1 MIIGGN
7 QMDSLFLLTQNSG
20 KILGPIAKV
29 LGYLMNAIYVFM
41 DKFLNIQN
49 VGLTIIVFTIVIY
62 FCLLPLTYKQQK
74 FSKMSQ
80 IMNPEIQA
88 IQKKYKNRRDQA
100 SVQAMNEETQA
111 VYQKYG
117 VSPSG
122 SCIFMIIQLPIL
134 FVLYRVIYNVP
145 AYITNVKNT
154 FDSLVTGIMGTAGYQ
169 DTMNSF
175 LTSVSE
181 KNSVFRGITLNFSGT
196 SQQAHDSIID
206 VLYKCTSNN
215 WTLLQ
220 DKFSGL
226 SDVIASTQSAVEH
239 FNNFLGINIVYS
251 PKTIIATS
259 FREGH
264 YVLIILALLVPILA
278 ALTQFLNIRLMP
290 QAANNGGQQ
299 EAMASQMKMMNYMM
313 PLYSVFIVFFLPVG
327 VGIYWIAGSVIRSL
341 QQFLLNKHFDKMD
354 LERVIKENQ
363 AKAAAK
369 NKKKIEKKGVAGE
382 QIANAAKVNTRNIQ
396 YKSMADK
403 AASVSRKDT
412 TPDTGKKYKEGSM
425 TSKAN
430 LVKDF
435 NNKNTK

>member
-1 MIIGGN
+1 
-7 QMDSLFLLTQNSG
+7 MDSLFLLTQNSG

-29 LGYLMNAIYVFM
+29 LGYLMNAIYAFM
-41 DKFLNIQN
+41 DKFLHIQN
-49 VGLTIIVFTIVIY
+49 VGLTIILFTIVIY
-62 FCLLPLTYKQQK
+62 LCLLPLTYKQQK

-122 SCIFMIIQLPIL
+122 SCVFMLIQLPIL
-134 FVLYRVIYNVP
+134 FALYRVIYNVP

-154 FDSLVTGIMGTAGYQ
+154 FDGVVTGIMGTSGYQ

-175 LTSVSE
+175 LETVSK

-206 VLYKCTSNN
+206 VLYKCTSDN
-215 WTLLQ
+215 WALLQ

-226 SDVIASTQSAVEH
+226 SDIIANTQSAVEH

-251 PKTIIATS
+251 PKTIISTS
-259 FREGH
+259 AHEGH
-264 YVLIILALLVPILA
+264 YVLIFLALLVPILA

-290 QAANNGGQQ
+290 QAATNGGQQ
-299 EAMASQMKMMNYMM
+299 EAMAGQMKMMNYMM

-327 VGIYWIAGSVIRSL
+327 VGIYWIAGSLIRSF

-354 LERVIKENQ
+354 LEKIIKENQ
-363 AKAAAK
+363 AKATAK

-382 QIANAAKVNTRNIQ
+382 QITNAAKLNTRNIQ
-396 YKSMADK
+396 YRSMADK
-403 AASVSRKDT
+403 AASVSSKDMKQ
-412 TPDTGKKYKEGSM
+412 DTSKKYKEGSM
-425 TSKAN
+425 ASKAN

>member
-1 MIIGGN
+1 
-7 QMDSLFLLTQNSG
+7 MDSLFLLTQNSG

-29 LGYLMNAIYVFM
+29 LGYLMNAIYAFM
-41 DKFLNIQN
+41 DKFLHIQN
-49 VGLTIIVFTIVIY
+49 VGLTIILFTIVIY
-62 FCLLPLTYKQQK
+62 LCLLPLTYKQQK

-122 SCIFMIIQLPIL
+122 SCVFMLIQLPIL
-134 FVLYRVIYNVP
+134 FALYRVIYNVP

-154 FDSLVTGIMGTAGYQ
+154 FDGVVTGIMGTSGYQ

-175 LTSVSE
+175 LETVSK

-196 SQQAHDSIID
+196 SQQTHDSIID
-206 VLYKCTSNN
+206 VLYKCTSDN
-215 WTLLQ
+215 WALLQ

-251 PKTIIATS
+251 PKTIISTS
-259 FREGH
+259 AHEGH
-264 YVLIILALLVPILA
+264 YVLIFLALLVPILA

-290 QAANNGGQQ
+290 QAATNGGQQ
-299 EAMASQMKMMNYMM
+299 EAMAGQMKMMNYMM

-327 VGIYWIAGSVIRSL
+327 VGIYWIAGSLIRSF

-354 LERVIKENQ
+354 LEKIIKENQ
-363 AKAAAK
+363 AKATAK

-396 YKSMADK
+396 YRSMADK
-403 AASVSRKDT
+403 AASVSSKDMKQ
-412 TPDTGKKYKEGSM
+412 DTNKKYKEGTM
-425 TSKAN
+425 ASKAN

>member
-1 MIIGGN
+1 
-7 QMDSLFLLTQNSG
+7 MDSLFLLTQNSG

-122 SCIFMIIQLPIL
+122 SCVFMLIQLPIL
-134 FVLYRVIYNVP
+134 FALYRVIYNVP
-145 AYITNVKNT
+145 AYITSVKNT
-154 FDSLVTGIMGTAGYQ
+154 FDGVVTGIMGTSGYQ

-175 LTSVSE
+175 LETVSQ

-206 VLYKCTSNN
+206 VLYKCTSDN

-226 SDVIASTQSAVEH
+226 SDVISSTQSTVEH

-251 PKTIIATS
+251 PKTIITTS
-259 FREGH
+259 AHEGH
-264 YVLIILALLVPILA
+264 YLLIILALLVPILA

-290 QAANNGGQQ
+290 QAASNGGQQ
-299 EAMASQMKMMNYMM
+299 EAMAGQMKMMNYMM

-327 VGIYWIAGSVIRSL
+327 VGIYWIAGSVIRSF

-354 LERVIKENQ
+354 LEKVIKENQ

-382 QIANAAKVNTRNIQ
+382 QITNAAKLNTRNIQ
-396 YKSMADK
+396 YRSMADK
-403 AASVSRKDT
+403 AASVSNKDVKQNT
-412 TPDTGKKYKEGSM
+412 NKKYKEGSM
-425 TSKAN
+425 ASKAN

>member
-1 MIIGGN
+1 MGHGKV
-7 QMDSLFLLTQNSG
+7 DCLRSG
-20 KILGPIAKV
+20 AF
-29 LGYLMNAIYVFM
+29 YVFM

-134 FVLYRVIYNVP
+134 FALYRVIYNVP

-154 FDSLVTGIMGTAGYQ
+154 FDGLVTGIMGTAGYQ

-354 LERVIKENQ
+354 LEKVIKENQ

-412 TPDTGKKYKEGSM
+412 TPDTGKIQRRKYGFQSKSCKRFQQQKYKIGR
-425 TSKAN
+425 A
-430 LVKDF
+430 L
-435 NNKNTK
+435 

>member
-1 MIIGGN
+1 
-7 QMDSLFLLTQNSG
+7 MDSLFLLTQNSG

-49 VGLTIIVFTIVIY
+49 VGLTIIVFTIFIY

-134 FVLYRVIYNVP
+134 FALYRVIYNVP

-154 FDSLVTGIMGTAGYQ
+154 FDGLVSGIMGTAGYQ

>member
-1 MIIGGN
+1 
-7 QMDSLFLLTQNSG
+7 MDSLFLLTQNSG

-29 LGYLMNAIYVFM
+29 LGYLMNAIYAFM
-41 DKFLNIQN
+41 DKFLHIQN
-49 VGLTIIVFTIVIY
+49 VGLTIILFTIVIY
-62 FCLLPLTYKQQK
+62 LCLLPLTYKQQK

-122 SCIFMIIQLPIL
+122 SCVFMLIQLPIL
-134 FVLYRVIYNVP
+134 FALYRVIYNVP

-154 FDSLVTGIMGTAGYQ
+154 FDGVVTGIMGTSGYQ
-169 DTMNSF
+169 DSMNSF
-175 LTSVSE
+175 LETISK

-206 VLYKCTSNN
+206 VLYKCTSDN
-215 WTLLQ
+215 WALLQ

-226 SDVIASTQSAVEH
+226 SDIIASTQSAVEH

-251 PKTIIATS
+251 PKTIISTS
-259 FREGH
+259 AHEGH
-264 YVLIILALLVPILA
+264 YVLIFLALLVPILA

-290 QAANNGGQQ
+290 QAATNGGQQ
-299 EAMASQMKMMNYMM
+299 EAMAGQMKMMNYMM

-327 VGIYWIAGSVIRSL
+327 VGIYWIAGSLIRSF

-354 LERVIKENQ
+354 LEKIIKENQ
-363 AKAAAK
+363 AKATAK

-382 QIANAAKVNTRNIQ
+382 QITNAAKLNTRNIQ
-396 YKSMADK
+396 YRSMADK
-403 AASVSRKDT
+403 AASVSSKDMKQ
-412 TPDTGKKYKEGSM
+412 DTNKKYKEGSM
-425 TSKAN
+425 ASKAN

>member
-1 MIIGGN
+1 
-7 QMDSLFLLTQNSG
+7 MDSLFLLTQNSG

-134 FVLYRVIYNVP
+134 FALYRVIYNVP

-154 FDSLVTGIMGTAGYQ
+154 FDGLVTGIMGTAGYQ

-327 VGIYWIAGSVIRSL
+327 VGIYWIAGSVIRSF

-354 LERVIKENQ
+354 LEKVIKENQ

-396 YKSMADK
+396 YRSMADK
-403 AASVSRKDT
+403 AASVSSKDMKQ
-412 TPDTGKKYKEGSM
+412 DTNKKYKEGSM
-425 TSKAN
+425 ASKAN

>member
-1 MIIGGN
+1 
-7 QMDSLFLLTQNSG
+7 MDSLFLLTQNSG

-134 FVLYRVIYNVP
+134 FALYRVIYNVP

-154 FDSLVTGIMGTAGYQ
+154 FDGLVTGIMGTAGYQ

-354 LERVIKENQ
+354 LEKVIKENQ

-403 AASVSRKDT
+403 AASVSHKDT
-412 TPDTGKKYKEGSM
+412 TPDTGKKYKEGS
-425 TSKAN
+425 KRFQQQKYKIGRA
-430 LVKDF
+430 L
-435 NNKNTK
+435 

>member
-134 FVLYRVIYNVP
+134 FALYRVIYNVP
-145 AYITNVKNT
+145 AYITTVKNT
-154 FDSLVTGIMGTAGYQ
+154 FDGLVTGIMGTAGYQ

>member
-1 MIIGGN
+1 
-7 QMDSLFLLTQNSG
+7 MDSLFLLTQNSG

-122 SCIFMIIQLPIL
+122 SCVFMLIQLPIL
-134 FVLYRVIYNVP
+134 FALYRVIYNVP

-154 FDSLVTGIMGTAGYQ
+154 FDGVVTGIMGTSGYQ

-175 LTSVSE
+175 LETVSK

-196 SQQAHDSIID
+196 SQQTHDSIID
-206 VLYKCTSNN
+206 VLYKCTSDN
-215 WTLLQ
+215 WALLQ

-251 PKTIIATS
+251 PKTIISTS
-259 FREGH
+259 AHEGH
-264 YVLIILALLVPILA
+264 YVLIFLALLVPILA

-290 QAANNGGQQ
+290 QAATNGGQQ
-299 EAMASQMKMMNYMM
+299 EAMAGQMKMMNYMM

-327 VGIYWIAGSVIRSL
+327 VGIYWIAGSLIRSF

-354 LERVIKENQ
+354 LEKIIKENQ
-363 AKAAAK
+363 AKATAK

-396 YKSMADK
+396 YRSMADK
-403 AASVSRKDT
+403 AASVSSKDMKQ
-412 TPDTGKKYKEGSM
+412 DTNKKYKEGSM
-425 TSKAN
+425 ASKAN

>member
-1 MIIGGN
+1 
-7 QMDSLFLLTQNSG
+7 MDSLFLLTQNSG

-29 LGYLMNAIYVFM
+29 LGYLMNAIYAFM
-41 DKFLNIQN
+41 DKFLHIQN
-49 VGLTIIVFTIVIY
+49 VGLTIILFTIVIY
-62 FCLLPLTYKQQK
+62 LCLLPLTYKQQK

-122 SCIFMIIQLPIL
+122 SCVFMLIQLPIL
-134 FVLYRVIYNVP
+134 FALYRVIYNVP
-145 AYITNVKNT
+145 AYITNVKST
-154 FDSLVTGIMGTAGYQ
+154 FDGVVTGIMGTSGYQ

-175 LTSVSE
+175 LETVSK
-181 KNSVFRGITLNFSGT
+181 KNSVFRGISLNFSGT
-196 SQQAHDSIID
+196 TQQAHDSIVD
-206 VLYKCTSNN
+206 VLYKCTSDN

-251 PKTIIATS
+251 PKTIITTS
-259 FREGH
+259 AHEGH

-290 QAANNGGQQ
+290 QAASNGGQQ
-299 EAMASQMKMMNYMM
+299 EAMAGQMKMMNYMM
-313 PLYSVFIVFFLPVG
+313 PLYSVFIVF
-327 VGIYWIAGSVIRSL
+327 IYST
-341 QQFLLNKHFDKMD
+341 LNFKYCTF
-354 LERVIKENQ
+354 
-363 AKAAAK
+363 
-369 NKKKIEKKGVAGE
+369 
-382 QIANAAKVNTRNIQ
+382 
-396 YKSMADK
+396 
-403 AASVSRKDT
+403 ASFTIFIFVRD
-412 TPDTGKKYKEGSM
+412 
-425 TSKAN
+425 
-430 LVKDF
+430 
-435 NNKNTK
+435 

>member
-1 MIIGGN
+1 
-7 QMDSLFLLTQNSG
+7 MDSLFLLTQNSG

-29 LGYLMNAIYVFM
+29 LGYLMNAIYAFM
-41 DKFLNIQN
+41 DKFLHIQN
-49 VGLTIIVFTIVIY
+49 VGLTIILFTIVIY
-62 FCLLPLTYKQQK
+62 LCLLPLTYKQQK

-122 SCIFMIIQLPIL
+122 SCVFMLIQLPIL
-134 FVLYRVIYNVP
+134 FALYRVIYNVP

-154 FDSLVTGIMGTAGYQ
+154 FDGVVTGIMGTSGYQ
-169 DTMNSF
+169 DSMNSF
-175 LTSVSE
+175 LETVSK

-206 VLYKCTSNN
+206 VLYKCTSDN
-215 WTLLQ
+215 WALLQ

-226 SDVIASTQSAVEH
+226 SDIIASTQSAVEH

-251 PKTIIATS
+251 PKTIISTS
-259 FREGH
+259 AHEGH
-264 YVLIILALLVPILA
+264 YVLIFLALLVPILA

-290 QAANNGGQQ
+290 QAATNGGQQ
-299 EAMASQMKMMNYMM
+299 EAMAGQMKMMNYMM

-327 VGIYWIAGSVIRSL
+327 VGIYWIAGSLIRSF

-354 LERVIKENQ
+354 LEKIIKENQ
-363 AKAAAK
+363 AKATAK

-382 QIANAAKVNTRNIQ
+382 QITNAAKLNTRNIQ
-396 YKSMADK
+396 YRSMADK
-403 AASVSRKDT
+403 AASVSSKDMKQ
-412 TPDTGKKYKEGSM
+412 DTKKKYKEGSM
-425 TSKAN
+425 ASKAN

>member
-1 MIIGGN
+1 
-7 QMDSLFLLTQNSG
+7 MDSLFLLTQNSG

-134 FVLYRVIYNVP
+134 FALYRVIYNVP

-154 FDSLVTGIMGTAGYQ
+154 FDGLVSGIMGTAGYQ

-299 EAMASQMKMMNYMM
+299 EAMASQMKMVNYMM

>member
-1 MIIGGN
+1 
-7 QMDSLFLLTQNSG
+7 MDSLFLLTQNSG

-134 FVLYRVIYNVP
+134 FALYRVIYNVP

-354 LERVIKENQ
+354 LEKVIKENQ

-412 TPDTGKKYKEGSM
+412 TPDTGKEYKEGSM
-425 TSKAN
+425 ASKAN

>member
-1 MIIGGN
+1 
-7 QMDSLFLLTQNSG
+7 MDSLFLLTQNSG

-134 FVLYRVIYNVP
+134 FALYRVIYNVP

>member
-1 MIIGGN
+1 
-7 QMDSLFLLTQNSG
+7 MDSLFLLTQNSG

-29 LGYLMNAIYVFM
+29 LGYLMNAIYAFM
-41 DKFLNIQN
+41 DKFLHIQN
-49 VGLTIIVFTIVIY
+49 VGLTIILFTIVIY
-62 FCLLPLTYKQQK
+62 LCLLPLTYKQQK

-122 SCIFMIIQLPIL
+122 SCVFMLIQLPIL
-134 FVLYRVIYNVP
+134 FALYRVIYNVP

-154 FDSLVTGIMGTAGYQ
+154 FDGVITGIMGTSGYQ

-175 LTSVSE
+175 LETVSK

-206 VLYKCTSNN
+206 VLYKCTSDN
-215 WTLLQ
+215 WALLQ

-226 SDVIASTQSAVEH
+226 SDIIANTQSAVEH

-251 PKTIIATS
+251 PKTIISTS
-259 FREGH
+259 AHEGH
-264 YVLIILALLVPILA
+264 YVLIFLALLVPILA

-290 QAANNGGQQ
+290 QAATNGGQQ
-299 EAMASQMKMMNYMM
+299 EAMAGQMKMMNYMM

-327 VGIYWIAGSVIRSL
+327 VGIYWIAGSLIRSF

-354 LERVIKENQ
+354 LEKIIKENQ
-363 AKAAAK
+363 AKATAK

-382 QIANAAKVNTRNIQ
+382 QITNAAKLNTRNIQ
-396 YKSMADK
+396 YRSMADK
-403 AASVSRKDT
+403 AASVSSKDMKQ
-412 TPDTGKKYKEGSM
+412 DTNKKYKEGSM
-425 TSKAN
+425 ASKAN

>member
-1 MIIGGN
+1 
-7 QMDSLFLLTQNSG
+7 MDSLFLLTQNSG

-134 FVLYRVIYNVP
+134 FALYRVIYNVP

-154 FDSLVTGIMGTAGYQ
+154 FDGLVTGIMGTAGYQ

-327 VGIYWIAGSVIRSL
+327 VGIYWIAGSLIRSF

-354 LERVIKENQ
+354 LEKIIKENQ
-363 AKAAAK
+363 AKATAK

-382 QIANAAKVNTRNIQ
+382 QITNAAKLNTRNIQ
-396 YKSMADK
+396 YRSMADK
-403 AASVSRKDT
+403 AASVSSKDMKQ
-412 TPDTGKKYKEGSM
+412 DTNKKYKEGSM
-425 TSKAN
+425 ASKAN

>member
-1 MIIGGN
+1 
-7 QMDSLFLLTQNSG
+7 MDSLFLLTQNSG

-134 FVLYRVIYNVP
+134 FALYRVIYNVP

-154 FDSLVTGIMGTAGYQ
+154 FDGLVSGIMGTAGYQ

-412 TPDTGKKYKEGSM
+412 TLDTGKKYKEGSM

>member
-1 MIIGGN
+1 
-7 QMDSLFLLTQNSG
+7 MDSLFLLTQNSG

-134 FVLYRVIYNVP
+134 FALYRVIYNVP

-154 FDSLVTGIMGTAGYQ
+154 FDGLVTGIMGTAGYQ

-251 PKTIIATS
+251 PKTIIA
-259 FREGH
+259 
-264 YVLIILALLVPILA
+264 A

-354 LERVIKENQ
+354 LEKVIKENQ

-403 AASVSRKDT
+403 AASVSHKDT

-425 TSKAN
+425 ASKAN

>member
-1 MIIGGN
+1 
-7 QMDSLFLLTQNSG
+7 MDSLFLLTQNSG

-29 LGYLMNAIYVFM
+29 LGYLMNAIYAFM
-41 DKFLNIQN
+41 DKFLHIQN
-49 VGLTIIVFTIVIY
+49 VGLTIILFTIVIY
-62 FCLLPLTYKQQK
+62 LCLLPLTYKQQK

-122 SCIFMIIQLPIL
+122 SCVFMLIQLPIL
-134 FVLYRVIYNVP
+134 FALYRVIYNVP

-154 FDSLVTGIMGTAGYQ
+154 FDGVVTGIMGTSGYQ

-175 LTSVSE
+175 LETVSK

-206 VLYKCTSNN
+206 VLYKCTSDN
-215 WTLLQ
+215 WALLQ

-251 PKTIIATS
+251 PKTIISTS
-259 FREGH
+259 AHEGH
-264 YVLIILALLVPILA
+264 YVLIFLALLVPILA

-290 QAANNGGQQ
+290 QAATNGGQQ
-299 EAMASQMKMMNYMM
+299 EAMAGQMKMMNYMM

-327 VGIYWIAGSVIRSL
+327 VGIYWIAGSLIRSF

-354 LERVIKENQ
+354 LEKVIKENQ

-396 YKSMADK
+396 YRSMADK
-403 AASVSRKDT
+403 AASVSTKDVKQ
-412 TPDTGKKYKEGSM
+412 DTNKKYKEGSM
-425 TSKAN
+425 ASKAN

>member
-1 MIIGGN
+1 
-7 QMDSLFLLTQNSG
+7 
-20 KILGPIAKV
+20 
-29 LGYLMNAIYVFM
+29 
-41 DKFLNIQN
+41 
-49 VGLTIIVFTIVIY
+49 
-62 FCLLPLTYKQQK
+62 
-74 FSKMSQ
+74 
-80 IMNPEIQA
+80 MNPEIQA

-134 FVLYRVIYNVP
+134 FALYRVIYNVP
-145 AYITNVKNT
+145 AYIVSVKST
-154 FDSLVTGIMGTAGYQ
+154 FTDVVNGIMADPNHQSLMT
-169 DTMNSF
+169 DF
-175 LTSVSE
+175 LNTVSD
-181 KNSVFRGITLNFSGT
+181 KNSVFRGITLNFDSKT
-196 SQQAHDSIID
+196 TTFDSIID
-206 VLYKCTSNN
+206 VLYKCTSSN

-259 FREGH
+259 FHEGH

-425 TSKAN
+425 ASKAN

>member
-1 MIIGGN
+1 M
-7 QMDSLFLLTQNSG
+7 
-20 KILGPIAKV
+20 
-29 LGYLMNAIYVFM
+29 
-41 DKFLNIQN
+41 
-49 VGLTIIVFTIVIY
+49 
-62 FCLLPLTYKQQK
+62 
-74 FSKMSQ
+74 KMQ
-80 IMNPEIQA
+80 
-88 IQKKYKNRRDQA
+88 
-100 SVQAMNEETQA
+100 EETQA

-134 FVLYRVIYNVP
+134 FALYRVIYNVP

-154 FDSLVTGIMGTAGYQ
+154 FDGLVTGIMGTAGYQ

-206 VLYKCTSNN
+206 VLYKCTSSN

-259 FREGH
+259 FQEGH

-290 QAANNGGQQ
+290 QAAN
-299 EAMASQMKMMNYMM
+299 
-313 PLYSVFIVFFLPVG
+313 
-327 VGIYWIAGSVIRSL
+327 
-341 QQFLLNKHFDKMD
+341 
-354 LERVIKENQ
+354 
-363 AKAAAK
+363 
-369 NKKKIEKKGVAGE
+369 
-382 QIANAAKVNTRNIQ
+382 
-396 YKSMADK
+396 MAD
-403 AASVSRKDT
+403 SRKLW
-412 TPDTGKKYKEGSM
+412 P
-425 TSKAN
+425 AR
-430 LVKDF
+430 
-435 NNKNTK
+435 

>member
-1 MIIGGN
+1 
-7 QMDSLFLLTQNSG
+7 MDSLFLLTQNSG

-29 LGYLMNAIYVFM
+29 LGYLMNTIYAFM
-41 DKFLNIQN
+41 DKFLHIQN
-49 VGLTIIVFTIVIY
+49 VGLTIILFTIVIY
-62 FCLLPLTYKQQK
+62 LCLLPLTYKQQK

-122 SCIFMIIQLPIL
+122 SCVFMLIQLPIL
-134 FVLYRVIYNVP
+134 FALYRVIYNVP

-154 FDSLVTGIMGTAGYQ
+154 FDGVVTGIMGTSGYQ
-169 DTMNSF
+169 DSMNSF
-175 LTSVSE
+175 LETVSK

-206 VLYKCTSNN
+206 VLYKCTSDN
-215 WTLLQ
+215 WALLQ

-226 SDVIASTQSAVEH
+226 SDIIASTQSAVEH

-251 PKTIIATS
+251 PKTIISTS
-259 FREGH
+259 AHEGH
-264 YVLIILALLVPILA
+264 YVLIFLALLVPILA

-290 QAANNGGQQ
+290 QAATNGGQQ
-299 EAMASQMKMMNYMM
+299 EAMAGQMKMMNYMM

-327 VGIYWIAGSVIRSL
+327 VGIYWIAGSLIRSF

-354 LERVIKENQ
+354 LEKIIKENQ
-363 AKAAAK
+363 AKATAK

-382 QIANAAKVNTRNIQ
+382 QITNAAKLNTRNIQ
-396 YKSMADK
+396 YRSMADK
-403 AASVSRKDT
+403 AASVSSKDMKQNT
-412 TPDTGKKYKEGSM
+412 NKKYKEGSM
-425 TSKAN
+425 ASKAN

>member
-1 MIIGGN
+1 
-7 QMDSLFLLTQNSG
+7 MDSLFLLTQNSG

-29 LGYLMNAIYVFM
+29 LGYLMNAIYAFM
-41 DKFLNIQN
+41 DKFLHIQN
-49 VGLTIIVFTIVIY
+49 VGLTIILFTIVIY
-62 FCLLPLTYKQQK
+62 LCLLPLTYKQQK

-122 SCIFMIIQLPIL
+122 SCVFMLIQLPIL
-134 FVLYRVIYNVP
+134 FALYRVIYNVP

-154 FDSLVTGIMGTAGYQ
+154 FDGVVTGIMGTSGYQ

-175 LTSVSE
+175 LETVSK

-196 SQQAHDSIID
+196 SQQTHDSIID
-206 VLYKCTSNN
+206 VLYKCTSDN
-215 WTLLQ
+215 WALLQ

-251 PKTIIATS
+251 PKTIISTS
-259 FREGH
+259 AHEGH
-264 YVLIILALLVPILA
+264 YVLIFLALLVPILA

-290 QAANNGGQQ
+290 QAATNGGQQ
-299 EAMASQMKMMNYMM
+299 EAMAGQMKMMNYMM

-327 VGIYWIAGSVIRSL
+327 VGIYWIAGSLIRSF

-354 LERVIKENQ
+354 LEKIIKENQ
-363 AKAAAK
+363 AKATAK

-396 YKSMADK
+396 YRSMADK
-403 AASVSRKDT
+403 AASVSSKDMKQ
-412 TPDTGKKYKEGSM
+412 DTNKKYKEGSM
-425 TSKAN
+425 ASKAN

>member
-1 MIIGGN
+1 
-7 QMDSLFLLTQNSG
+7 MDSLFLLTQNSG

-29 LGYLMNAIYVFM
+29 LGYLMNAIYAFM
-41 DKFLNIQN
+41 DKFLHIQN
-49 VGLTIIVFTIVIY
+49 VGLTIILFTIVIY
-62 FCLLPLTYKQQK
+62 LCLLPLTYKQQK

-122 SCIFMIIQLPIL
+122 SCVFMLIQLPIL
-134 FVLYRVIYNVP
+134 FALYRVIYNVP

-154 FDSLVTGIMGTAGYQ
+154 FDGVVTGIMGTSGYQ

-175 LTSVSE
+175 LETVSK

-206 VLYKCTSNN
+206 VLYKCTSDN
-215 WTLLQ
+215 WALLQ

-226 SDVIASTQSAVEH
+226 SDIIANTQSAVEH

-251 PKTIIATS
+251 PKTIISTS
-259 FREGH
+259 AHEGH
-264 YVLIILALLVPILA
+264 YVLIFLALLVPILA

-290 QAANNGGQQ
+290 QAATNGGQQ
-299 EAMASQMKMMNYMM
+299 EAMAGQMKMMNYMM

-327 VGIYWIAGSVIRSL
+327 VGIYWIAGSLIRSF

-354 LERVIKENQ
+354 LEKIIKENQ
-363 AKAAAK
+363 AKATAK

-382 QIANAAKVNTRNIQ
+382 QITNAAKLNTRNIQ
-396 YKSMADK
+396 YRSMADK
-403 AASVSRKDT
+403 AASVSSKDMKQ
-412 TPDTGKKYKEGSM
+412 DTNKKYKEGSM
-425 TSKAN
+425 ASKAN

>member
-1 MIIGGN
+1 
-7 QMDSLFLLTQNSG
+7 MDSLFLLTQNSG

-134 FVLYRVIYNVP
+134 FALYRVIYNVP
-145 AYITNVKNT
+145 AYITNVKST
-154 FDSLVTGIMGTAGYQ
+154 FDSLVTGIMNTSGYQ

-175 LTSVSE
+175 LTSVAD

-206 VLYKCTSNN
+206 VLYKCTSSN

-251 PKTIIATS
+251 PKTIISTS
-259 FREGH
+259 FHEGH
-264 YVLIILALLVPILA
+264 YFLIFLALLVPILA

-290 QAANNGGQQ
+290 QASTNGGQQ
-299 EAMASQMKMMNYMM
+299 EAMAGQMKMMNYMM
-313 PLYSVFIVFFLPVG
+313 PLYSIFIVFFLPVG

-354 LERVIKENQ
+354 LEKVIKENQ

-369 NKKKIEKKGVAGE
+369 NKKKIEKKGVAGQE
-382 QIANAAKVNTRNIQ
+382 ISNAAKVNTRNIQ
-396 YKSMADK
+396 YRSMADK
-403 AASVSRKDT
+403 AASVSHKDVQQNT
-412 TPDTGKKYKEGSM
+412 EKKFKEGSM
-425 TSKAN
+425 ASKAN
-430 LVKDF
+430 LVNDF

>member
-1 MIIGGN
+1 
-7 QMDSLFLLTQNSG
+7 MDSLFLLTQNSG

-29 LGYLMNAIYVFM
+29 LGYLMNAIYAFM
-41 DKFLNIQN
+41 DKFLHIQN
-49 VGLTIIVFTIVIY
+49 VGLTIILFTIVIY
-62 FCLLPLTYKQQK
+62 LCLLPLTYKQQK

-122 SCIFMIIQLPIL
+122 SCVFMLIQLPIL
-134 FVLYRVIYNVP
+134 FALYRVIYNVP

-154 FDSLVTGIMGTAGYQ
+154 FDGVVTGIMGTSGYQ
-169 DTMNSF
+169 DSMNSF
-175 LTSVSE
+175 LETVSK

-206 VLYKCTSNN
+206 VLYKCTSDN
-215 WTLLQ
+215 WALLQ

-226 SDVIASTQSAVEH
+226 SDIIANTQSAVEH

-251 PKTIIATS
+251 PKTIISTS
-259 FREGH
+259 AHEGH
-264 YVLIILALLVPILA
+264 YVLIFLALLVPILA

-290 QAANNGGQQ
+290 QAATNGGQQ
-299 EAMASQMKMMNYMM
+299 EAMAGQMKMMNYMM

-327 VGIYWIAGSVIRSL
+327 VGIYWIAGSLIRSF

-354 LERVIKENQ
+354 LEKIIKENQ
-363 AKAAAK
+363 AKATAK

-382 QIANAAKVNTRNIQ
+382 QITNAAKLNTRNIQ
-396 YKSMADK
+396 YRSMADK
-403 AASVSRKDT
+403 AASVSSKDMKQ
-412 TPDTGKKYKEGSM
+412 DTNKKYKEGSM
-425 TSKAN
+425 ASKAN

>member
-1 MIIGGN
+1 
-7 QMDSLFLLTQNSG
+7 MDSLFLLTQNSG

-29 LGYLMNAIYVFM
+29 LGYLMNAIYAFM
-41 DKFLNIQN
+41 DKFLHIQN
-49 VGLTIIVFTIVIY
+49 VGLTIILFTIVIY
-62 FCLLPLTYKQQK
+62 LCLLPLTYKQQK

-88 IQKKYKNRRDQA
+88 SQKKYKNRRDQA

-122 SCIFMIIQLPIL
+122 SCVFMLIQLPIL
-134 FVLYRVIYNVP
+134 FALYRVIYNVP

-154 FDSLVTGIMGTAGYQ
+154 FDGVVTGIMGTSGYQ
-169 DTMNSF
+169 DSMNSF
-175 LTSVSE
+175 LETVSK

-206 VLYKCTSNN
+206 VLYKCTSDN
-215 WTLLQ
+215 WALLQ

-226 SDVIASTQSAVEH
+226 SDIIASTQSAVEH

-251 PKTIIATS
+251 PKTIISTS
-259 FREGH
+259 AHEGH
-264 YVLIILALLVPILA
+264 YVLIFLALLVPILA

-290 QAANNGGQQ
+290 QAATNGGQQ
-299 EAMASQMKMMNYMM
+299 EAMAGQMKMMNYMM

-327 VGIYWIAGSVIRSL
+327 VGIYWIAGSLIRSF

-354 LERVIKENQ
+354 LEKIIKENQ
-363 AKAAAK
+363 AKATAK

-382 QIANAAKVNTRNIQ
+382 QITNAAKLNTRNIQ
-396 YKSMADK
+396 YRSMADK
-403 AASVSRKDT
+403 AASVSSKDMKQNT
-412 TPDTGKKYKEGSM
+412 NKKYKEGSM
-425 TSKAN
+425 ASKAN

>member
-1 MIIGGN
+1 
-7 QMDSLFLLTQNSG
+7 MDSLFLLTQNSG

-29 LGYLMNAIYVFM
+29 LGYLMNAIYAFM
-41 DKFLNIQN
+41 DKFLHIQN
-49 VGLTIIVFTIVIY
+49 VGLTIILFTIVIY
-62 FCLLPLTYKQQK
+62 LCLLPLTYKQQK

-100 SVQAMNEETQA
+100 SVQAINEETQA

-122 SCIFMIIQLPIL
+122 SCVFMLIQLPIL
-134 FVLYRVIYNVP
+134 FALYRVIYNVP

-154 FDSLVTGIMGTAGYQ
+154 FDGVVTGIMGTSGYQ

-175 LTSVSE
+175 LETVSK

-206 VLYKCTSNN
+206 VLYKCTSDN
-215 WTLLQ
+215 WALLQ

-226 SDVIASTQSAVEH
+226 SDIIASTQSAVEH

-251 PKTIIATS
+251 PKTIISTS
-259 FREGH
+259 AHEGH
-264 YVLIILALLVPILA
+264 YVLIFLALLVPILA

-290 QAANNGGQQ
+290 QAATNGGQQ
-299 EAMASQMKMMNYMM
+299 EAMAGQMKMMNYMM

-327 VGIYWIAGSVIRSL
+327 VGIYWIAGSLIRSF

-354 LERVIKENQ
+354 LEKIIKENQ
-363 AKAAAK
+363 AKATAK

-382 QIANAAKVNTRNIQ
+382 QITNAAKLNTRNIQ
-396 YKSMADK
+396 YRSMADK
-403 AASVSRKDT
+403 AASVSSKDMKQ
-412 TPDTGKKYKEGSM
+412 DTNKKYKEGSM
-425 TSKAN
+425 ASKAN